1 MGKIVKGMV
10 SSMDFVWWEMEN
22 VKHEN
27 FNYFLG
33 KKRPR
38 TNGIRAVGRP
48 FKIIGIF
55 ACERRAGYLNQG
67 IEGKDQIQE
76 TFVK

>member
-10 SSMDFVWWEMEN
+10 SSMDVVWWEMEN

-33 KKRPR
+33 KKDRGQMESGQWEDLLR
-38 TNGIRAVGRP
+38 LLEFLHVREELDT
-48 FKIIGIF
+48 
-55 ACERRAGYLNQG
+55 
-67 IEGKDQIQE
+67 
-76 TFVK
+76 

>member
-27 FNYFLG
+27 FNYFLR
-33 KKRPR
+33 KKDRGQMESGQWEDLLR
-38 TNGIRAVGRP
+38 LLEFLHVREELDT
-48 FKIIGIF
+48 
-55 ACERRAGYLNQG
+55 
-67 IEGKDQIQE
+67 
-76 TFVK
+76 

>member
-1 MGKIVKGMV
+1 MV

-33 KKRPR
+33 KKDRGQMESGQWEDLLR
-38 TNGIRAVGRP
+38 LLEFLHVREELDT
-48 FKIIGIF
+48 
-55 ACERRAGYLNQG
+55 
-67 IEGKDQIQE
+67 
-76 TFVK
+76 

>member
-33 KKRPR
+33 KKD
-38 TNGIRAVGRP
+38 
-48 FKIIGIF
+48 
-55 ACERRAGYLNQG
+55 QG
-67 IEGKDQIQE
+67 QMESGQWEDLLRLLE
-76 TFVK
+76 FLHVREELDT